1 MIRIAIVVC
10 CAALVAAE
18 ADPAVV
24 YRSFGHGGLEHGYNT
39 YRLPTAQ
46 MATGYYG
53 YPAYEYSGPATVGSY
68 KPYGYAASGRY
79 LADSVGAVHLAKR
92 EAEAEPE
99 GQEGQM
105 VEPARFYNSYG
116 AQALY
121 NPAYNRAY
129 NPIYN
134 TAYNSFPSVY
144 SRSFYQPSYN
154 NFGYKSFYGKREAE
168 ADRHEPLVTPAEA
181 DVVYRHE
188 NLVTPTELKPVQ
200 HSGLYNTP
208 YNTAYNTAYKTAYN
222 TYTAGY
228 PALRSFVPSVATSY
242 PGYSVRPSIYSTT
255 GYRNFVQPSYF
266 GGYTP
271 SVRPSTPPP
280 GTGTS

>member
-10 CAALVAAE
+10 CAALAAAE

-24 YRSFGHGGLEHGYNT
+24 YRTFGPAQQPGYNT
-39 YRLPTAQ
+39 YRLPTAMRPYGDPRDQAQ

-99 GQEGQM
+99 GQEDQM
-105 VEPARFYNSYG
+105 VEPATFYNSYG
-116 AQALY
+116 RQALY
-121 NPAYNRAY
+121 NTAYNTAY
-129 NPIYN
+129 NPAFNPVYN

-154 NFGYKSFYGKREAE
+154 NFGYKSFYGKRDAE

-181 DVVYRHE
+181 DVAYRRE
-188 NLVTPTELKPVQ
+188 LLVTPNELKPVQ
-200 HSGLYNTP
+200 NSGL
-208 YNTAYNTAYKTAYN
+208 YNTAYNTF
-222 TYTAGY
+222 TAGY
-228 PALRSFVPSVATSY
+228 PALRSFAPSMATSY
-242 PGYSVRPSIYSTT
+242 PVYSVRPSVYSTT

-266 GGYTP
+266 GGYTQY
-271 SVRPSTPPP
+271 
-280 GTGTS
+280 

>member
-39 YRLPTAQ
+39 YRLPTAMRPYADPIEQTQ

-105 VEPARFYNSYG
+105 VEPAKFYNSYG

-129 NPIYN
+129 NPVYN

-200 HSGLYNTP
+200 HSGLYNT
-208 YNTAYNTAYKTAYN
+208 AYNTAYQ
-222 TYTAGY
+222 TYTASI
-228 PALRSFVPSVATSY
+228 PALRSYAPSMASY
-242 PGYSVRPSIYSTT
+242 PGYSFAPSVYSTT

-266 GGYTP
+266 GGYTQY
-271 SVRPSTPPP
+271 
-280 GTGTS
+280 

>member
-1 MIRIAIVVC
+1 MWILSYKLLEEPTMIRIAIVVC
-10 CAALVAAE
+10 CAALAAAE

-24 YRSFGHGGLEHGYNT
+24 YRTFGPWET
-39 YRLPTAQ
+39 YRLPTAMRPYGDPRDQAQ

-99 GQEGQM
+99 GQEDQM
-105 VEPARFYNSYG
+105 VEPATFYNSYG
-116 AQALY
+116 RQAL
-121 NPAYNRAY
+121 
-129 NPIYN
+129 YN

-154 NFGYKSFYGKREAE
+154 NFGYKSFYGKRDAE
-168 ADRHEPLVTPAEA
+168 ADRHEPLVTP
-181 DVVYRHE
+181 
-188 NLVTPTELKPVQ
+188 NELKPVQ
-200 HSGLYNTP
+200 NSGL
-208 YNTAYNTAYKTAYN
+208 YNTAYNTF
-222 TYTAGY
+222 TAGY
-228 PALRSFVPSVATSY
+228 PALRSFAPSMATSY
-242 PGYSVRPSIYSTT
+242 PVYSVRPSVYSTT

-266 GGYTP
+266 GGYTQY
-271 SVRPSTPPP
+271 
-280 GTGTS
+280 

>member
-10 CAALVAAE
+10 CAALAAAE

-24 YRSFGHGGLEHGYNT
+24 YRTFGPWET
-39 YRLPTAQ
+39 YRLPTAMRPYGDPRDQAQ

-105 VEPARFYNSYG
+105 VEPAKFYNSYG

-129 NPIYN
+129 NPVYN

-154 NFGYKSFYGKREAE
+154 NFGYKSFYGKRDAE

-181 DVVYRHE
+181 DVAYRRE
-188 NLVTPTELKPVQ
+188 LLVTPNELKPVQ
-200 HSGLYNTP
+200 NFGL
-208 YNTAYNTAYKTAYN
+208 YNTAYNTAYKT
-222 TYTAGY
+222 YTAAA
-228 PALRSFVPSVATSY
+228 PRSFAPSMATSY
-242 PGYSVRPSIYSTT
+242 TGYSLPQTVYSNT
-255 GYRNFVQPSYF
+255 GLRNFIQPSYF
-266 GGYTP
+266 GRWLY
-271 SVRPSTPPP
+271 
-280 GTGTS
+280 